1 MSFVTFKMYTLIAEL
16 RCIMQNKELEFLQ
29 FLSKQNQEFLQKVK
43 GQRIYYFDDVMNKK
57 AKLIAHFSK
66 DGRTL
71 NFPRIWAV
79 PFKQSF
85 SPNINYTSIDIS
97 IMLGYSLKIISLCF
111 MIPMISMIFLK
122 SMKNE
127 SSSVLILSKVCNSHK
142 KLFQKLLLTK

>member
-1 MSFVTFKMYTLIAEL
+1 M
-16 RCIMQNKELEFLQ
+16 RNKELEFLQ

-79 PFKQSF
+79 PFNQSF
-85 SPNINYTSIDIS
+85 SPNHGIYQLHFDRHIYYVGILIEDHLTLLYDSYDFDDIFKINE
-97 IMLGYSLKIISLCF
+97 KR
-111 MIPMISMIFLK
+111 IFLSPHPIK
-122 SMKNE
+122 S
-127 SSSVLILSKVCNSHK
+127 L
-142 KLFQKLLLTK
+142 